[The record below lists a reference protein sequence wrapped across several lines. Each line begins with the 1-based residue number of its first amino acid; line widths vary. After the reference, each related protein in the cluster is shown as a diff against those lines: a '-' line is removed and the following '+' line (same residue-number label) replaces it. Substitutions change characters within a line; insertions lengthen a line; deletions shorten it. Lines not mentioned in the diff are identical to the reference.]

1 MNLQN
6 VNFIQS
12 VILVFCFGYVQNK
25 RKTKEIDTIT
35 DPNSDINLNSL
46 QLISKYG
53 NVPQRHTV
61 ITEDGYIVNVLRIP
75 NKGPPVLFVHG
86 IGDSS
91 DSWLVTGP
99 SSSLAYQ
106 LSSLGFDIWL
116 YNSRGNKYSKGHVK
130 NLPDKQY
137 WDFGYEEMGYQDLP
151 AVIDYITSITNK
163 SKIYYIG
170 YSQGTTL
177 FLIMC
182 SLRPEYNDRIRQA
195 VLLAPVAWLSNTKH
209 PYLGWFANNHKLIKS
224 VLDSLGFYNI
234 FENNFLQKI
243 IHSKICRN
251 DVPEKVFCEL
261 EYALSYGLR
270 NLTNLNTDRLQVIST
285 HIPAGVSTKTF
296 IHFFQIYLSK
306 RFQRYDL
313 GAKRNNLV
321 YSSAQPPEFPI
332 SSITAPVNL
341 FVSDSDWFST
351 VEDVKTLRELMPNI
365 VSYVEFNKSLDFTHL
380 EFVYGERAKSLVNDP
395 AINIILRDLYSNSI
409 K

>member
-1 MNLQN
+1 MNFQN
-6 VNFIQS
+6 VNVIQS

-25 RKTKEIDTIT
+25 RKTKEVNPIT
-35 DPNSDINLNSL
+35 DLNSDINLDSL
-46 QLISKYG
+46 QLISKNG

-61 ITEDGYIVNVLRIP
+61 ITEDGYFVNVVRIP

-106 LSSLGFDIWL
+106 LASLGFDIWL

-130 NLPDKQY
+130 NIPDKLY
-137 WDFGYEEMGYQDLP
+137 WDFGYEEMGSQDLP
-151 AVIDYITSITNK
+151 AVIDYITSITK
-163 SKIYYIG
+163 ESKIYYVG
-170 YSQGTTL
+170 FSQGTTL

-182 SLRPEYNDRIRQA
+182 SLKPEYNAKIRQA

-209 PYLGWFANNHKLIKS
+209 PYLGWFANNHKFIKS
-224 VLDSLGFYNI
+224 VLDSLGLYNV
-234 FENNFLQKI
+234 FEESFLQKL
-243 IHSKICRN
+243 IHAKICRN
-251 DVPEKVFCEL
+251 NVLEKVFCEL
-261 EYALSYGLR
+261 EYALSYGIR
-270 NLTNLNTDRLQVIST
+270 NLTNINTDRLQVIAT

-306 RFQRYDL
+306 RFQRYDF
-313 GAKRNNLV
+313 GAERNKLV
-321 YSSAQPPEFPI
+321 YSSSLPREFPI
-332 SSITAPVNL
+332 SLITAPVNL

-351 VEDVKTLRELMPNI
+351 VEDVKTLRHKMPNI

-380 EFVYGERAKSLVNDP
+380 EFVYGERAKSFVNDP
-395 AINIILRDLYSNSI
+395 ATNIILRDVYS
-409 K
+409 